1 MVIRVR
7 PTIFLG
13 LLADDGRRSF
23 FFSTNFQHPPPCKL
37 HCTERL
43 HSRSAMGPLFVDK
56 SVEQLIL
63 LSAEML
69 MQGGHSEFDL

>member
-23 FFSTNFQHPPPCKL
+23 FFSTNFQHPPPVNYTAQNDCTDTAQSSSLPKL
-37 HCTERL
+37 GIRN
-43 HSRSAMGPLFVDK
+43 
-56 SVEQLIL
+56 
-63 LSAEML
+63 
-69 MQGGHSEFDL
+69 SEFAHDLLGLGSQP